1 MDDIVLGPQWK
12 VVQKVQHRGIWDIL
26 EKDDNC
32 DTEQDVFQE
41 NESSDIV
48 WTIQQEDLDTHVCH
62 RRDVAPDII
71 ENATLQID
79 LESIYENTN
88 KVIYHHSEEEDD
100 T

>member
-1 MDDIVLGPQWK
+1 MDDLVLGPQWK
-12 VVQKVQHRGIWDIL
+12 VVQKVQHRGIWDIP
-26 EKDDNC
+26 EKDDNG
-32 DTEQDVFQE
+32 DTYQEVFRE

-62 RRDVAPDII
+62 RGDIAPDII

-79 LESIYENTN
+79 VETIN
-88 KVIYHHSEEEDD
+88 KNSNEVIYHPSEEEDG